1 MYPSSL
7 DRCCIADGP
16 CLLQSLKAVYN
27 QVRFLNK
34 ESEMVIQITRKWR
47 RAELTTNA
55 LPREFVPHVLLLQP
69 VLLSFD

>member
-7 DRCCIADGP
+7 DRYCIANGA

-34 ESEMVIQITRKWR
+34 ESEGVIQISRKLM
-47 RAELTTNA
+47 RAELSTNA
-55 LPREFVPHVLLLQP
+55 LAGDGDDHLL
-69 VLLSFD
+69 